1 MHETEEQI
9 EKIGVEKSLAFLQDA
24 DLVLAV
30 FDVSRP
36 LEADDENL
44 LSRLPKD
51 RTIAVC
57 NKTDLGK
64 QWNIEDYGFADIVE
78 ISAKMLDGMELLETA
93 VEKFASRQATP
104 AEDGMIANERQR
116 VCLQDAITA
125 VQESLDAL
133 QMGLAYDAV
142 TVSLEG
148 AADALLQ
155 LTGERI
161 TDAVVDAVFTRFC
174 VGK

>member
-1 MHETEEQI
+1 
-9 EKIGVEKSLAFLQDA
+9 
-24 DLVLAV
+24 
-30 FDVSRP
+30 
-36 LEADDENL
+36 
-44 LSRLPKD
+44 
-51 RTIAVC
+51 
-57 NKTDLGK
+57 
-64 QWNIEDYGFADIVE
+64 
-78 ISAKMLDGMELLETA
+78 MLDGMEQLETA
-93 VEKFASRQATP
+93 VEAFASRQATS

-116 VCLQDAITA
+116 TCLAQAISA
-125 VQESLDAL
+125 VEEGLDAL
-133 QMGLAYDAV
+133 RMGLAYDAV